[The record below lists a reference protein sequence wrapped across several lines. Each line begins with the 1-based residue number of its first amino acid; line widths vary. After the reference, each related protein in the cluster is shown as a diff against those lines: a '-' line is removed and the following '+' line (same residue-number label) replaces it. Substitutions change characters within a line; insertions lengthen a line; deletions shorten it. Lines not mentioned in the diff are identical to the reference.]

1 MSFRKE
7 RSQSPS
13 VTRKDRERSKP
24 AHQRKLLIAGIGASA
39 GGIEALQQFFQAMPA
54 DTGLAFVVV
63 VHLSPEH
70 QSHLAEILA
79 GCTAMPA
86 EQVRDN
92 TNLKPNHIY
101 VIPPDREL
109 KLTGTSV
116 NTLPFHEPQGKRN
129 PIDTF
134 FCSLAAQHGNG
145 FAVVLSGGG
154 SDGAT
159 GVKAVKDAGGIVLA
173 QEPAEAVHG
182 SMPEAAVASGADIVL
197 PVKKLAI
204 RLAELAQDR
213 QDAMP
218 DKLKEPDKK
227 LLTRI
232 LGHLYARTGHDFSKY
247 KQSTILRRLA
257 RRMQVHRIDTFEGY
271 FTFLQ
276 KNPDEIQALFN
287 DLLIS
292 VTAFFRDPEAF
303 DVLSQKVIPRL
314 FDNRPPES
322 FIRVWVPGCATGEE
336 AYSLAMLLLEEAE
349 HRDEWPKIQ
358 VFASD
363 LDEIAL
369 AIAREGCYPSSI
381 EDDVPAE
388 RLRRF
393 FIRENNH
400 YRVRKELRDCV
411 LFAAHNLLRD
421 PPFSRIDLVSCR
433 NLLIYLDRELQE
445 QAFAVIRYAL
455 RSGGFLFLGASENA
469 DNPYFR
475 TVDKKH
481 RIYTT
486 RDNGQKPPRLPDQHL
501 GGPRLHSPGPGRQVS
516 TEPSPLPAVHRS
528 LLEELAPPSVLVN
541 EHRVVLN
548 LSETAGRFLHPR
560 GGPLSQDIAELVREE
575 LQTEVRAALF
585 RAFDKA
591 ESTLSPFVPVHFNG
605 APRLVAVSVI
615 PRQVDEDEEKLA
627 LVVFIEG
634 GEARSA
640 GPHEPGNKTETATV
654 QHLREELQHMQ
665 ERLQQARKEQ
675 ETAQEEY
682 RSANEELQSINEE
695 YRSTA
700 EELETSK
707 EELQSINEELETVN
721 NELNNKLEEISRAH
735 SDLENLMA
743 ATDIGTLF
751 LDADLRIRRF
761 TSPLTDFF
769 SVTPAD
775 VGRAIGDFTTSLDY
789 RTLEEDARQ
798 VLTRLTPIERETR
811 SQREGKIYLARL
823 RPYRTVN
830 DGIDGV
836 VISFVDVTGQ
846 KKTEAELRVSQER
859 LGHELAAIGR
869 LHEMTMDVVAA
880 DSMSEAIDRILD
892 AAIDIQGTS
901 QGIIH
906 LKNPETNA
914 LEITAHRGLERE
926 TLGML
931 ETLSNLD
938 NSAYRRALHTG
949 RHVVMKKITGKPDRE
964 IAEKAGYRAMRI
976 TPLVNQDDIA
986 LGVLSTYFH
995 EPHPLTVHDER
1006 LLDLLGRH
1014 AANLLDRLHSELALK
1029 KLNEELKQNE
1039 SKLKQ
1044 QAKQL
1049 RDNDRRRTDFLA
1061 MLGHELRN
1069 PLSAIRNSIGL
1080 IAAVKSNDTGHES
1093 SQEIMDQALAILE
1106 RQGRLMTRLVNDL
1119 LDIARINKDKIEL
1132 AFGSVALTGCVESAV
1147 AALRTEMEAKKLE
1160 FTARLPDEPLYLYAD
1175 EERLLQILDNLLN
1188 NAVKFTEPGGW
1199 IELSATR
1206 EDGYAVIRVKD
1217 NGMGIPGNSIDSI
1230 FEQFTYAQNSSARAG
1245 LGLGLSL
1252 VKNLVGLHNG
1262 TITAHSDG
1270 PGKGSEFILRLPL
1283 TRFVPSGPGDGGNGN
1298 EAVGP
1303 FRILVVDDSADA
1315 ADCLASLLRTQN
1327 HDVEVAYDG
1336 ESACA
1341 VARRLRPQIAL
1352 LDLNM
1357 PAVDG
1362 YELARRL
1369 RREFPPD
1376 TLTLIAVSGRIQH
1389 NRIREAGFDRHLLK
1403 PVDLDMINEVL
1414 ASLV

>member
-1 MSFRKE
+1 MSFRE
-7 RSQSPS
+7 ESSPS

-24 AHQRKLLIAGIGASA
+24 ASQRSLLIAGIGASA

-86 EQVRDN
+86 DQVRDN
-92 TNLKPNHIY
+92 TDLKPDHIY

-154 SDGAT
+154 SDGAM
-159 GVKAVKDAGGIVLA
+159 GVKAVKEAGGIVLA

-213 QDAMP
+213 QGAMA

-232 LGHLYARTGHDFSKY
+232 LGHLHARTGHDFSKY

-276 KNPDEIQALFN
+276 NNSEEIQALFN

-369 AIAREGCYPSSI
+369 TIAREGCYPSSI

-445 QAFAVIRYAL
+445 QAFAVMRYAL
-455 RSGGFLFLGASENA
+455 RSGGFLLLGASENA

-501 GGPRLHSPGPGRQVS
+501 GGPRLHPPGPGRQVS
-516 TEPSPLPAVHRS
+516 AEPSPLPAVHHS

-640 GPHEPGNKTETATV
+640 GTHEPGNKTEPATV
-654 QHLREELQHMQ
+654 QRLREELQHMQ

-675 ETAQEEY
+675 ESAQEEY

-761 TSPLTDFF
+761 TSPLADFF

-798 VLTRLTPIERETR
+798 VLAKLTPIERETQ

-830 DGIDGV
+830 NGIDGV
-836 VISFVDVTGQ
+836 VVSFVDITEQ
-846 KKTEAELRVSQER
+846 KKTEVALRASQEQ
-859 LGHELAAIGR
+859 LGHELAAIER
-869 LHEMTMDVVAA
+869 LHDMTMRVVAA
-880 DSMSEAIDRILD
+880 RSIPEAINQILD
-892 AAIDIQGTS
+892 AAIDIQGTG
-901 QGIIH
+901 QGVIH
-906 LKNPETNA
+906 LKNPETNT
-914 LEITAHRGLERE
+914 LEITAHRGFEQESLD
-926 TLGML
+926 ML
-931 ETLSNLD
+931 RAFDNSD
-938 NSAYRRALHTG
+938 NSAYSRALRTG
-949 RHVVMKKITGKPDRE
+949 RHIVMTKITGKPDRE
-964 IAEKAGYRAMRI
+964 IADKMGYRALRAM
-976 TPLVNQDDIA
+976 PLINQDGVT
-986 LGVLSTYFH
+986 LGALSTYFH
-995 EPHPLTVHDER
+995 EPHALTVHDER

-1014 AANLLDRLHSELALK
+1014 AASLLDRLNAEQALK

-1039 SKLKQ
+1039 LQLKQ
-1044 QAKQL
+1044 QAEQL

-1069 PLSAIRNSIGL
+1069 PLAAIRNSIGL
-1080 IAAVKSNDTGHES
+1080 LAAAESNDAGHES
-1093 SQEIMDQALAILE
+1093 PQAIMDQALAILD

-1119 LDIARINKDKIEL
+1119 LDIARINKNKIEL
-1132 AFGSVALTGCVESAV
+1132 TRGPVALADSVESAA
-1147 AALRTEMEAKKLE
+1147 AALRLEMDTKQLE
-1160 FTARLPDEPLYLYAD
+1160 FKARLPAEPLYVYAD

-1188 NAVKFTEPGGW
+1188 NAAKFTEPGGK

-1206 EDGYAVIRVKD
+1206 ENEYAVIRVKD
-1217 NGMGIPGNSIDSI
+1217 NGVGIPADAIDSI
-1230 FEQFTYAQNSSARAG
+1230 FDQFTYVENTASRGG

-1252 VKNLVGLHNG
+1252 VKNLVTLHEG
-1262 TITAHSDG
+1262 TITARSDG
-1270 PGKGSEFILRLPL
+1270 PGKGSEFILRLPVSKPASISP
-1283 TRFVPSGPGDGGNGN
+1283 RDVNN
-1298 EAVGP
+1298 RAVGRL
-1303 FRILVVDDSADA
+1303 RILVVDDSSDA
-1315 ADCLASLLRTQN
+1315 ANVLTSLLRTRN
-1327 HDVEVAYDG
+1327 HEVQTAYNG
-1336 ESACA
+1336 ETAC
-1341 VARRLRPQIAL
+1341 VIARRLRPQIAL

-1357 PAVDG
+1357 PGMDG

-1369 RREFPPD
+1369 RREFPPAS
-1376 TLTLIAVSGRIQH
+1376 LTLIAVSGHIEH
-1389 NRIREAGFDRHLLK
+1389 DRIRDAGFDRYLLK
-1403 PVDLDMINEVL
+1403 PVDLETINRVL
-1414 ASLV
+1414 ASLA